1 MAQGMVFRI
10 GSFDLT
16 KYGDDERWAK
26 MNQLARF
33 YAALAADFRMLAY
46 SRPYPLV
53 EPLERI
59 KEMMAAAQGP
69 RLREQIASYRRFLEQ
84 IIQSA
89 YLKDTDYYMVLFDK
103 DKSSQVLANDLASG
117 LRLPVQPVPGLPSLI
132 SCNYDEAPTHIHPI
146 RSAYQRN
153 GHPSAGLPSAAL
165 GTGRTGPHISLLYS
179 YDLRGQLT
187 FNTLI
192 NFLQLPCPLSLSID
206 VKTFDP
212 DKAVPTLQRAYNKLK
227 ADLLGRS
234 GNEAPDPEKERAYLD
249 VQVALSAVQ
258 HERQGLHQMIIAI
271 AVEGRNRDELEQHV
285 QMVTSIA
292 ARNQIYLRLAR
303 MHQLEAM
310 SFFTPRPISETIAQ
324 ASRNLTS
331 TGVALCS
338 PFGFET
344 NKDTRG
350 PFVAINR
357 GVSAPLWLD
366 KFSLPAYNEI
376 VLGRTGSG
384 KTFMAGL
391 RAYRERMFGVQ
402 TIFVDPQGSFR
413 KVTEAA
419 EGKYNLLRL
428 GEGTALNILDV
439 VHESAAAQI
448 SHVIVLLEALL
459 GRPLTI
465 REKGTVDQALYDL
478 YGRCQVRT
486 DRFEPE
492 KMPRLEDLAEAL
504 QDEENDYLPAP
515 QLADDLDR
523 FVNGSLQSIF
533 NAHTTLSLDLDR
545 RYPLITFD
553 VSDLEG
559 EFQPIFIFT
568 LLSSIERVIRQRRA
582 QQLKTNV
589 VVDEFGIL
597 SQIPALAEA
606 TGMLAKRVRAWKVGI
621 HCLDQNWDT
630 FDTPAGRRI
639 LENSLVKVVMRVD
652 ETAAPAIVGNLGLT
666 GHHAEVILS
675 AGIGEGVMIIGSKPY
690 HVFFQAS
697 RSEIEMLTPYGQRPG
712 AHLVALPTRQ

>member
-1 MAQGMVFRI
+1 MSPGKVFRI

-33 YAALAADFRMLAY
+33 YAALATDFRMLAY
-46 SRPYPLV
+46 SRPYPLT

-69 RLREQIASYRRFLEQ
+69 RLREQIASYRRFLGQ
-84 IIQSA
+84 IIESA
-89 YLKDTDYYMVLFDK
+89 YLKDTDYYMVLFGDK
-103 DKSSQVLANDLASG
+103 DKSPQVLANSLASG
-117 LRLPVQPVPGLPSLI
+117 LRLPVQPVAGLPALI
-132 SCNYDEAPTHIHPI
+132 SCNYAEAPTHIHPI
-146 RSAYQRN
+146 RSGYQRY
-153 GHPSAGLPSAAL
+153 GHPSAGL
-165 GTGRTGPHISLLYS
+165 RTGPHIAFLYS

-187 FNTLI
+187 FNTVI
-192 NFLQLPCPLSLSID
+192 NFLQLPCPLSLAVD
-206 VKTFDP
+206 VRTFDP
-212 DKAVPTLQRAYNKLK
+212 DKAVPILQRAYNKLK

-258 HERQGLHQMIIAI
+258 HERQGLHQVIIGI

-285 QMVTSIA
+285 NLVTSTA

-303 MHQLEAM
+303 MHQFEAM
-310 SFFTPRPISETIAQ
+310 GFFTPRPISDLIAQ
-324 ASRNLTS
+324 ASRNLIS
-331 TGVALCS
+331 TGVALFS

-344 NKDTRG
+344 NKDIRG

-391 RAYRERMFGVQ
+391 RAYRARMFGVQ
-402 TIFVDPQGSFR
+402 TIFIDPQGSFR
-413 KVTEAA
+413 KVTEAV

-439 VHESAAAQI
+439 VHDNAAAQI
-448 SHVIVLLEALL
+448 SHVIVLIEALL
-459 GRPLTI
+459 GRPLTV
-465 REKGTVDQALYDL
+465 REKGTVDRALYDL

-486 DRFEPE
+486 DRFEAE

-504 QDEENDYLPAP
+504 QDKKHDYLPAP
-515 QLADDLDR
+515 NLADDLDR
-523 FVNGSLQSIF
+523 FVNGSLRSIF

-545 RYPLITFD
+545 RHPLITFD

-568 LLSSIERVIRQRRA
+568 LLSSIERVVRQRRA
-582 QQLKTNV
+582 QQLKTNI

-621 HCLDQNWDT
+621 QCLDQNWDT

-652 ETAAPAIVGNLGLT
+652 ETAAPAIISNLGLT
-666 GHHAEVILS
+666 GRHAEVILS

-690 HVFFQAS
+690 HVFYQAS
-697 RSEIEMLTPYGQRPG
+697 RSEIEMLTPYSQRPG
-712 AHLVALPTRQ
+712 AHLVALPTRR

>member
-1 MAQGMVFRI
+1 MSQGIVFRI

-16 KYGDDERWAK
+16 KYGDEERRAK
-26 MNQLARF
+26 MNQMARF

-89 YLKDTDYYMVLFDK
+89 YLKDTDYYTILFVDK
-103 DKSSQVLANDLASG
+103 DKSPQVLANNLAAG

-132 SCNYDEAPTHIHPI
+132 SGSYDEAPTYIYPI
-146 RSAYQRN
+146 RSGYHRD
-153 GHPSAGLPSAAL
+153 GY
-165 GTGRTGPHISLLYS
+165 PHIAFLYS

-212 DKAVPTLQRAYNKLK
+212 DKAVPVLQRAYNKLK

-234 GNEAPDPEKERAYLD
+234 GNEAPDPEKERAFLD

-285 QMVTSIA
+285 QMVTSTA

-303 MHQLEAM
+303 MHQFEAM
-310 SFFTPRPISETIAQ
+310 AFFTSKPIPDSIAQ

-357 GVSAPLWLD
+357 GVGAPLWLD

-391 RAYRERMFGVQ
+391 RAYRARMFGVQ

-413 KVTEAA
+413 KVTEAV

-439 VHESAAAQI
+439 VHETAAAQI

-465 REKGTVDQALYDL
+465 REKGTVDQTLYDL

-504 QDEENDYLPAP
+504 QDEEHDYLPAP
-515 QLADDLDR
+515 ELANDLDR
-523 FVNGSLQSIF
+523 FVNGSLRSIF

-553 VSDLEG
+553 LSDLEG

-568 LLSSIERVIRQRRA
+568 LLSSIERVIRHRRA

-621 HCLDQNWDT
+621 QCLDQNWDT

-675 AGIGEGVMIIGSKPY
+675 AGIGEGVMVIGSKPY

-712 AHLVALPTRQ
+712 AHQVALPTRR